1 MALFSLRLE
10 CDRRGTDGQ
19 LGAPGGHALMK
30 GATAVTMK
38 LDLSAGKVDLE
49 AWFNG
54 QLPGDRILGAL
65 FAGIECEGE
74 RKVPELN
81 LDIRSV
87 PKKEMKLPRLRRGTK
102 W

>member
-19 LGAPGGHALMK
+19 LGAPGGNALMK

-38 LDLSAGKVDLE
+38 LDLSAGEEDLE

-54 QLPGDRILGAL
+54 QLPGGPYPGRA
-65 FAGIECEGE
+65 
-74 RKVPELN
+74 V
-81 LDIRSV
+81 
-87 PKKEMKLPRLRRGTK
+87 RGNRVRG
-102 W
+102 